1 MNAALKLLLENKM
14 TQAAG
19 TFNVAKTTNVNTGH
33 TSNAQTKKISIVLFV
48 TCKNKI
54 WIKMCILISKCLFF
68 NILYY
73 LDRKI

>member
-48 TCKNKI
+48 TYAR
-54 WIKMCILISKCLFF
+54 IKFE
-68 NILYY
+68 
-73 LDRKI
+73 